1 MHQSGR
7 MTFGL
12 KGLQTKNMK
21 RLICI
26 LMLIVISISFSSSP
40 VCAETGKEHQK
51 DFESILFG
59 SDKLEKK
66 EKQISKIFAA
76 AAYLTIDQF
85 KTYGQNYL
93 DTLEKNGVR
102 NLPTLEEISIEGGG
116 KHRLY
121 AHNGWD
127 SEYHHL
133 KYRNRY
139 NDPAWEKK
147 WKSRKG
153 IIESAVNKVFNFNW
167 WSGIPLVGDKI
178 PDSSEECD
186 SFCALIY
193 YIHLLGDHKV
203 THTLDEYALLMPL
216 GGRYFEDTVVS
227 ELQYHC
233 EVLFAEQVDTDSFKN
248 LESSLEDID
257 VKCLKMG
264 TINKENKEK
273 KLEENQ
279 ELAKELFSAL
289 EKYVPT
295 LLKNE
300 EFFYNAVYKEKSAA

>member
-1 MHQSGR
+1 

-102 NLPTLEEISIEGGG
+102 NLLHFAGYSGLRCVSQRSRCEHPTVGRRTRHRPLDGCFYSLFFDSI
-116 KHRLY
+116 
-121 AHNGWD
+121 
-127 SEYHHL
+127 
-133 KYRNRY
+133 
-139 NDPAWEKK
+139 
-147 WKSRKG
+147 
-153 IIESAVNKVFNFNW
+153 I
-167 WSGIPLVGDKI
+167 
-178 PDSSEECD
+178 
-186 SFCALIY
+186 
-193 YIHLLGDHKV
+193 
-203 THTLDEYALLMPL
+203 
-216 GGRYFEDTVVS
+216 TV
-227 ELQYHC
+227 
-233 EVLFAEQVDTDSFKN
+233 
-248 LESSLEDID
+248 
-257 VKCLKMG
+257 
-264 TINKENKEK
+264 
-273 KLEENQ
+273 
-279 ELAKELFSAL
+279 
-289 EKYVPT
+289 
-295 LLKNE
+295 
-300 EFFYNAVYKEKSAA
+300 